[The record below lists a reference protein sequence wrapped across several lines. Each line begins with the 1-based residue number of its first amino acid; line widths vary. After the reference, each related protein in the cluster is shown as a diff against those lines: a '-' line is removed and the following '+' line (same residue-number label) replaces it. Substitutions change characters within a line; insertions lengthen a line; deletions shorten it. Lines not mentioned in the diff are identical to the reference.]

1 MYSIKLY
8 IEKRGAT
15 MPLYDEG
22 PRKTQR
28 KDMVIAA
35 HAIRENHY
43 ASLFLMLKIS

>member
-1 MYSIKLY
+1 
-8 IEKRGAT
+8 

-43 ASLFLMLKIS
+43 ASLFLVLKIS